1 MAKPILEGRRALA
14 VVIAL
19 GLLAGERCA
28 PMSEAVGALRLT
40 SPYGHVFLVRVS
52 RSDTSGALQQD
63 KDGKTSYPLDP
74 TADRTAAA

>member
-52 RSDTSGALQQD
+52 RSDT
-63 KDGKTSYPLDP
+63 
-74 TADRTAAA
+74 